1 MGNACA
7 SPSPAQVEDR
17 LNKMLPARF
26 DLRGMTPL
34 LWAAV
39 EGDEDT
45 VAALLEGGA
54 SLEKTAFGGWTPLMM
69 ASYNGRTDVVEMLLR
84 PPGREVG
91 ADHTAKN
98 NLGKTALEYAEQYG
112 TAKSIL
118 LRSRAPSR
126 RARRARGLLQIDR
139 TGNNW
144 AGETEV
150 VDRRLPSNASEA
162 AALLGRAAG
171 DGRAVGTPLSAAV
184 KAKDAARVRDLIQ
197 GGADPDATDDATTP
211 LMHAAAND
219 RANLVQTLLR
229 GGADYSAQDL
239 AGDTAEDYA
248 PDGSRAA
255 QVLRRW
261 VEDHADVDDLT

>member
-26 DLRGMTPL
+26 DLRGITPL
-34 LWAAV
+34 IWAAV

-54 SLEKTAFGGWTPLMM
+54 SLEKTTFGGWTPLMM

-197 GGADPDATDDATTP
+197 GGADPDAPDDATTP

-219 RANLVQTLLR
+219 RGNLVQTLLR
-229 GGADYSAQDL
+229 GGADYSAQDM

-248 PDGSRAA
+248 PNGGRAA

-261 VEDHADVDDLT
+261 AEDHADLDDLT